1 MPNHVLTPATLWHVT
16 DDTHDEAGWVLLS
29 YRVPAEPSRHRV
41 AVWRELRKVGAI
53 SLQQATWILPAKRE
67 FMDALT
73 RVVALVER
81 GGGEALVFN
90 VDGRDDQTEG
100 RLEAMFT
107 EAREGEWTE
116 FLSECG
122 KFEAEI
128 EKEIRTAKFATAEL
142 DEEEQNLDR
151 LRRWFR
157 ELRGRDVFVAPSQET
172 AERRLKGCAELLEVF
187 SERVYGHGGAP

>member
-1 MPNHVLTPATLWHVT
+1 VT
-16 DDTHDEAGWVLLS
+16 DDTHDGTGWVLLT
-29 YRVPAEPSRHRV
+29 YRVPPEPSRHRV

-53 SLQQATWILPAKRE
+53 PLQQATWVLPAKRD
-67 FMDALT
+67 FMDALA
-73 RVVALVER
+73 RAVALVER
-81 GGGEALVFN
+81 GGGEALVFD
-90 VDGRDDQTEG
+90 VSGRDELTMG

-107 EAREGEWTE
+107 EAREGEWAE

-122 KFEAEI
+122 KFQAEI
-128 EKEIRTAKFATAEL
+128 EKEVQTGKFTTAEL

-172 AERRLKGCAELLEVF
+172 AERRLKECAELLEDF
-187 SERVYGHGGAP
+187 SDRVYEHGGAP